1 MYIEMNLEQ
10 MDHFLRHMKLHREEL
25 RIGVLKK
32 GPEYLENLKK
42 AQQEAIELIHDNF
55 HICRCHGFE
64 HYKDAD
70 FELDVKIPDDLE
82 KHQFRE
88 FNYDSF
94 RVSVR
99 NKNALNMG
107 MSEKA
112 LRVELEDL
120 EREMESLANAVQDAG
135 VLISLLEEHFN
146 K

>member
-1 MYIEMNLEQ
+1 MYTEMNLEQ

-70 FELDVKIPDDLE
+70 FELTVKLPDDVE
-82 KHQFRE
+82 KHQFKE
-88 FNYDSF
+88 FDYNSF
-94 RVSVR
+94 RISVK

-107 MSEKA
+107 INEKF
-112 LRVELEDL
+112 LRFELSDL

-135 VLISLLEEHFN
+135 VLISLLGRTF
-146 K
+146 

>member
-1 MYIEMNLEQ
+1 M
-10 MDHFLRHMKLHREEL
+10 
-25 RIGVLKK
+25 
-32 GPEYLENLKK
+32 KK
-42 AQQEAIELIHDNF
+42 AQQKAIELIHDNF

-88 FNYDSF
+88 LNYDSF

-107 MSEKA
+107 ISEKA

-120 EREMESLANAVQDAG
+120 EREMESLANAVQDVG